1 MRRFVPFLLAVCFVA
16 LLPHAV
22 QGQAYQ
28 AQGVK
33 TVTPDALSW
42 QPVEGDPEVRMAVL
56 YGNPGEAG
64 P

>member
-42 QPVEGDPEVRMAVL
+42 QPVEGDPEVRKSGRGRAVR
-56 YGNPGEAG
+56 ERSR
-64 P
+64 